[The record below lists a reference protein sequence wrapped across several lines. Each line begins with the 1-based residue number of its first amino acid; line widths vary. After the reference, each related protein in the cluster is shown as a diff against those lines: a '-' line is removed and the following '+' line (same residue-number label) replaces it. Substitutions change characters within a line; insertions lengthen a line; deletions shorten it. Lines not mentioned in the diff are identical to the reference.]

1 MIKANSLNSL
11 VYQTCEKI
19 LKEGTPLHSRNGLC
33 WELLDVDLYLTNPKA
48 RYLYLNGRTNNPFAT
63 LFETI
68 WVFAGYSHLDEL
80 LHFIPRAKNYS
91 DDGKT
96 WRGAYGTRV
105 YNHKQIDSV
114 LELFTNEGLNT
125 RRAVMTIWQPE
136 LDTQESI
143 RKQGF
148 QSSKDIPCSQWLG
161 FWVRDNKL
169 YLKFQM
175 RSNDVIFGFSHINVF
190 EFTTLQELVRFMLEN
205 RLNKKLGLGY
215 YHHSVISL
223 HLYDF
228 SRKQAEVIL
237 SDPTNH
243 HNLLPSRTKPL
254 IADELRITIQ
264 DELKELFQDLYDYVV
279 GEGHDIIYPIICG
292 MSDQSELFWW
302 AVFSRL
308 YWVYK
313 EDKSKLISLGKE
325 LAQSCHNV
333 GHEELAK
340 SVFHYLKRLES
351 KLGGGR

>member
-33 WELLDVDLYLTNPKA
+33 WELLDVDLYLANPKA

-68 WVFAGYSHLDEL
+68 WVFAGLDSIQHLEV
-80 LHFIPRAKNYS
+80 FIPRAKNYS

-105 YNHKQIDSV
+105 YNHNQINSV
-114 LELFTNEGLNT
+114 LEHFLKEGFNT

-161 FWVRDNKL
+161 FWIRDNKL

-190 EFTTLQELVRFMLEN
+190 EFTTLQQIVKEMIEN
-205 RLNKKLGLGY
+205 NSGEKLDLGY
-215 YHHSVISL
+215 YHHSVVSL

-228 SRKQAEVIL
+228 SRKQAESIVG
-237 SDPTNH
+237 DKE
-243 HNLLPSRTKPL
+243 NLQFFLPKRTLDRL
-254 IADELRITIQ
+254 IPPYIYNQ
-264 DELKELFQDLYDYVV
+264 KELQIYFRQLYDYIV
-279 GEGHDIIYPIICG
+279 GEISYDFNKDLSCEIHIWAELSRIY
-292 MSDQSELFWW
+292 F
-302 AVFSRL
+302 R
-308 YWVYK
+308 YK
-313 EDKSKLISLGKE
+313 TEGIEKSKFINTVRDFLYRT
-325 LAQSCHNV
+325 
-333 GHEELAK
+333 AK
-340 SVFHYLKRLES
+340 LNEDYEIVRSVEHYLNRIS
-351 KLGGGR
+351 KQE